1 MRYLTAGN
9 RWVSTEEPRVADFD
23 ARPEAMVDAGLLHPD
38 MLSLSGAW
46 DLMTDGI
53 PAMGGLV
60 RLTDGPGGQPRY
72 ASYYDVLAT
81 NPWGHGTIHTIAR
94 GLARL
99 PLKLYEPDPADDAEP
114 GTVAEII
121 NPNRKDD
128 AGRIAWALRYPN
140 PAPYRNA
147 PRSRRSLWYSTV
159 VAKLVHGNALWEIR
173 RDPEGGVLGFTF
185 IPMEQVEMDQDTL
198 VYKVKKAEYGSP
210 VITLDVG
217 ERTNKPAQRV
227 LQPRDV
233 VHFGLWETGRRPL
246 NPSPVRSLHTTVA
259 LYDAVSKHMLA
270 FFKNGA
276 RLSGHLKVEPG
287 TNERAKEAIRQEIY
301 KLYADPSNT
310 GKVLVSSA
318 DWQAFHREPQFD
330 QIVNLIKHSRDEIFV
345 TYGVPPPV
353 MGVIERAIMSNVREM
368 RDQYYRDLI
377 GPHSELLAG
386 DFESQVI
393 DSDPVLADR
402 QIFAEFDVDEQL
414 RPDLWKRA
422 ASFRNIMLGY
432 TPNELRRIE
441 RQPALKGDQDPNGYA
456 NTLQRP
462 LNESPLTN
470 MPDYGLRD
478 RVQMER
484 VEVERERVQV
494 EREARLAQ
502 AAANAG
508 NNNSGADEERR
519 AQLERQAQVEDR
531 RLSIEEQRLA
541 HQREV
546 DLRRVS
552 AEEQRVDLEASRIDR
567 EAERLDRGV
576 DIQQQQ
582 VDRVQVPRVD
592 LEERR
597 VVLEEKKFERGDG
610 APQPAPA
617 EEEDA
622 PEDEEPPEE
631 EGGPEGEAE
640 PDEPPAEDEPE
651 EEDAEDD

>member
-1 MRYLTAGN
+1 MRYLSADN
-9 RWVSTEEPRVADFD
+9 RWVSTEEPRIADTIGPN
-23 ARPEAMVDAGLLHPD
+23 PETLVDAGLLHPS
-38 MLSLSGAW
+38 MLASGW

-53 PAMGGLV
+53 PPWGGLV
-60 RLTDGPGGQPRY
+60 RLTDAPGGKPRF
-72 ASYYDVLAT
+72 ASYRDVLET

-114 GTVAEII
+114 GTVAKIV
-121 NPNRKDD
+121 NPNRKDE

-140 PAPYRNA
+140 PSPHKNA
-147 PRSRRSLWYSTV
+147 PRSRRSLGYATV
-159 VAKLVHGNALWEIR
+159 IAKLVHGNGLWEIR
-173 RDPEGGVLGFTF
+173 RDRDGILGFTF
-185 IPMEQVEMDQDTL
+185 IPWEQVEMDQDAL
-198 VYKVKKAEYGSP
+198 VYKIHSANYGHP
-210 VITLDVG
+210 VITLDIG
-217 ERTNKPAQRV
+217 ERTNKPPERV
-227 LQPRDV
+227 LHPRDV
-233 VHFGLWETGRRPL
+233 VHFGLWEGGQRPL
-246 NPSPVRSLHTTVA
+246 TPSPVRSLHVTVA
-259 LYDAVSKHMLA
+259 LYDAVSRHMLA
-270 FFKNGA
+270 YFKNGA

-287 TNERAKEAIRQEIY
+287 LTERAKEAIRQEIY
-301 KLYADPSNT
+301 KLYADPANT

-318 DWQAFHREPQFD
+318 EWQAFHREPQFD

-377 GPHSELLAG
+377 GPHAELMAG
-386 DFESQVI
+386 DFESQVV
-393 DSDPVLADR
+393 DTEPTLVDR

-422 ASFRNIMLGY
+422 ASFRNLMLGY

-478 RVQMER
+478 RVQAER

-502 AAANAG
+502 AAANSG
-508 NNNSGADEERR
+508 NNSGVDEERR
-519 AQLERQAQVEDR
+519 AQLERQAQAEDR
-531 RLSIEEQRLA
+531 RLSIEEQRLE

-552 AEEQRVDLEASRIDR
+552 AEEQRVALEATRIERDADR
-567 EAERLDRGV
+567 QDRGV

-610 APQPAPA
+610 APAPAP
-617 EEEDA
+617 EEGDDA
-622 PEDEEPPEE
+622 PDDQ
-631 EGGPEGEAE
+631 
-640 PDEPPAEDEPE
+640 PDEVPEQGPPADEDVPDEQPPAEDEPE
-651 EEDAEDD
+651 EDDAGED